1 MNIKLVCGSETLLD
15 SWPGEI
21 PPTVEQLLNT
31 VKKTHPQAAA
41 NWCDEKGR
49 LRASLAVFI
58 NGEHIRYRQGLRT
71 ELKEADE
78 VYVIALIAGG

>member
-1 MNIKLVCGSETLLD
+1 MHIKLLCGSDLLLN
-15 SWPGEI
+15 SWSGEI
-21 PPTVEQLLNT
+21 PPTVEQLLHT
-31 VKKTHPQAAA
+31 VKNTHPQVAA

-49 LRASLAVFI
+49 LRASLSVFI

-71 ELKEADE
+71 ELKEGDD